1 MRGGPRYSGKTLAK
15 WRKARCVE
23 LALAGHSFD
32 EIALEVGYANR
43 GTAWRAVQDS
53 LNSRIAEAVTEY
65 RELEL
70 ARLDALQAAHW
81 PQAIAGS
88 VRSADLVL
96 RVIDRR
102 MKLLGLDQSACRTTG
117 RGTSSSVPLMTMRPA
132 TSVSSRPSRR
142 CPTSQQATR
151 KATEPYTEA
160 ETGDLQNLDLIQI
173 RLRADPHFR
182 FSRLVRRI
190 RICASS
196 LGTHP
201 CMWEAEGSGCSGQ
214 QSA

>member
-1 MRGGPRYSGKTLAK
+1 M
-15 WRKARCVE
+15 E
-23 LALAGHSFD
+23 LALAGHSYD
-32 EIALEVGYANR
+32 EIALEVGYQNR

-102 MKLLGLDQSACRTTG
+102 TKLLGLDQPRIQDDRPQSLVVSAPEDDEAGYIRQFQAITAMADE
-117 RGTSSSVPLMTMRPA
+117 PN
-132 TSVSSRPSRR
+132 
-142 CPTSQQATR
+142 QATR
-151 KATEPYTEA
+151 NPTEP
-160 ETGDLQNLDLIQI
+160 
-173 RLRADPHFR
+173 DPDEE
-182 FSRLVRRI
+182 SGSGAAAVI
-190 RICASS
+190 TAASS
-196 LGTHP
+196 AT
-201 CMWEAEGSGCSGQ
+201 
-214 QSA
+214 